1 MNEFI
6 KAINSKLPEGLT
18 YGKLNNTDKSVI
30 KGMFK
35 VYDMAKDF
43 TYPKVEGFPTANDK
57 AQMRIAKS
65 AMDAFRASIVEEA
78 INYIMSLQDEIN
90 DKKVKESAI

>member
-1 MNEFI
+1 MNEFV
-6 KAINSKLPEGLT
+6 ALINSKLPKGLV

-35 VYDMAKDF
+35 AYDMAKEF
-43 TYPKVEGFPTANDK
+43 NYPKVEGFPTANEK

-65 AMDAFRASIVEEA
+65 AMEAFRVSIVEEA
-78 INYIMSLQDEIN
+78 INYIMSLQEENN